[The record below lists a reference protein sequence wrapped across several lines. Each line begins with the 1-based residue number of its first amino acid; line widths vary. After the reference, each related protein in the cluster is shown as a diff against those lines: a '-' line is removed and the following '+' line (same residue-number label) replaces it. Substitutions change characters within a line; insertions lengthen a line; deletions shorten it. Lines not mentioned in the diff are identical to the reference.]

1 MRNKFLLFSIV
12 LTILSVPTGAGQK
25 LWYKQA
31 ADKWMQAIPIG
42 NGRLSGMVYG
52 GAGHDTV
59 ALNEISMWSGQPDST
74 SNDLCGR
81 EALAEM
87 RDAFFKGDNALG
99 NTLGEKYLT
108 GRMTSFGTH
117 VPVGDLVIDTD
128 NTGEITA
135 YTRQLELDK
144 ALTTVSYRHRGTAY
158 TREYI
163 ADYPDDVIAFR
174 YTADKK
180 GSLTA
185 TIGFNLLREADIKAS
200 GNQLEFSGKVN
211 FPMHGPGGVN
221 FYGNLKADV
230 EGGKV
235 TASDGR
241 LHISGADAFTLI
253 FDLRTDYIHSD
264 YKDLCRSTVE
274 KASKKGFSSLRKA
287 HIADYK
293 RLYDRMSIN
302 FGKDTNSHIPTDMRM
317 KAIAGGNTDTGF
329 DALFFQYGRY
339 MLISSSRPTD
349 MPLCA
354 NLQGI
359 WNDNGACNMP
369 WTCDYHLDIN
379 TQQNYW
385 SANRANLAEC
395 NEPLFKYLGLL
406 ARHGRDAASKIYGC
420 RGWVAHTVCNAWGYS
435 APGWGVGWGMNV
447 TGGAWLAT
455 HLWSHYLYTADNDY
469 LRQTAY
475 PILREAAMFF
485 RDYMTEDKASGQL
498 VTGPSI
504 SPENGYKDAE
514 GRHFS
519 LALMPTIDR
528 VMVHDIYNA
537 CIRSAEILGI
547 DDEFT
552 ARLRTDIKR
561 LPPLAVGKDGL
572 LKEWLQDVERADPSH
587 RHSSHV
593 HALFP
598 LDQISYTKNPDLIE
612 ACRKSLTTQTS
623 DPNWEDTEWS
633 TANML
638 CFHAR
643 MKDGEAAHGWLQNLF
658 NRFMR
663 ENLMTVSPAGVAMA
677 EFDIFSFDATEGA
690 VAGMCE
696 MLMQCYD
703 GFIEFLPALPSQ
715 WSSGEVKGLC
725 AYDGLVV
732 DMNWENGRMKHAA
745 LTASAKDCTVNVKDY
760 ADNLTIKKGNTIHL
774 NFK

>member
-1 MRNKFLLFSIV
+1 MRNKNLLFSII
-12 LTILSVPTGAGQK
+12 LAILSVPTGSGQK
-25 LWYKQA
+25 LWYKQG

-99 NTLGEKYLT
+99 NSLGEKYLT

-128 NTGEITA
+128 NTGEITG

-144 ALTTVSYRHRGTAY
+144 ALTTVSYHHGGTGY

-163 ADYPDDVIAFR
+163 ADYPDDVIAIR

-185 TIGFNLLREADIKAS
+185 TIGFNLLREADIKAF
-200 GNQLEFSGKVN
+200 GNELEFSGKVN
-211 FPMHGPGGVN
+211 FPLHGPGGVN

-235 TASDGR
+235 TAADGR

-253 FDLRTDYIHSD
+253 FDLRTDYIHPD

-293 RLYDRMSIN
+293 HLYDRMSIN

-317 KAIAGGNTDTGF
+317 KAIAEGKTDNGF

-406 ARHGRDAASKIYGC
+406 ARHGREAASKIYGC
-420 RGWVAHTVCNAWGYS
+420 RGWVAHTVCNAWGYT
-435 APGWGVGWGMNV
+435 APGWGVSWGMNV

-696 MLMQCYD
+696 M
-703 GFIEFLPALPSQ
+703 FHRIPSRHPVAVVFGRSEGPLCLRRPCGRHELGKRPHETRRSHRLSQ
-715 WSSGEVKGLC
+715 GLHRQRERLRRQS
-725 AYDGLVV
+725 YHK
-732 DMNWENGRMKHAA
+732 ERKHN
-745 LTASAKDCTVNVKDY
+745 SP
-760 ADNLTIKKGNTIHL
+760 
-774 NFK
+774 

>member
-1 MRNKFLLFSIV
+1 MRNKNLLFSII
-12 LTILSVPTGAGQK
+12 LAILSVPTGSGQK
-25 LWYKQA
+25 LWYKQG

-99 NTLGEKYLT
+99 NSLGEKYLT

-128 NTGEITA
+128 NTGEITG

-144 ALTTVSYRHRGTAY
+144 ALTTVSYRHGGTGY

-163 ADYPDDVIAFR
+163 ADYPDDVIAIR

-185 TIGFNLLREADIKAS
+185 TIGFNLLREADIKAF
-200 GNQLEFSGKVN
+200 GNELEFSGKVN
-211 FPMHGPGGVN
+211 FPLHGPGGVN

-235 TASDGR
+235 TAADGR

-253 FDLRTDYIHSD
+253 FDLRTDYVHPD

-293 RLYDRMSIN
+293 HLYDRMSIN

-317 KAIAGGNTDTGF
+317 KAIAEGKTDNGF
-329 DALFFQYGRY
+329 DALFFHYGRY

-406 ARHGRDAASKIYGC
+406 ARLGRDAASKIYGC
-420 RGWVAHTVCNAWGYS
+420 RGWVAHTVCNAWGYT
-435 APGWGVGWGMNV
+435 APGWSVGWGMNV

-455 HLWSHYLYTADNDY
+455 HLWSHYQYTADKDY
-469 LRQTAY
+469 LRNTAY

-485 RDYMTEDKASGQL
+485 SDYMTEDPNSGKL
-498 VTGPSI
+498 VTGPSV
-504 SPENGYKDAE
+504 SPENGYKAAD
-514 GRHFS
+514 GRHYS
-519 LALMPTIDR
+519 LSMMPTIDR

-537 CIRSAEILGI
+537 CIRSADILGI

-572 LKEWLQDVERADPSH
+572 LKEWMPATRRMFMHCS
-587 RHSSHV
+587 RSTRFHS
-593 HALFP
+593 P
-598 LDQISYTKNPDLIE
+598 EI
-612 ACRKSLTTQTS
+612 LT
-623 DPNWEDTEWS
+623 
-633 TANML
+633 
-638 CFHAR
+638 
-643 MKDGEAAHGWLQNLF
+643 
-658 NRFMR
+658 
-663 ENLMTVSPAGVAMA
+663 
-677 EFDIFSFDATEGA
+677 
-690 VAGMCE
+690 
-696 MLMQCYD
+696 
-703 GFIEFLPALPSQ
+703 
-715 WSSGEVKGLC
+715 
-725 AYDGLVV
+725 
-732 DMNWENGRMKHAA
+732 
-745 LTASAKDCTVNVKDY
+745 
-760 ADNLTIKKGNTIHL
+760 
-774 NFK
+774 